1 MGPFENVTTASSI
14 VLGSPGWGWIVFI
27 VIGLFLALL
36 LTAAIRSPLPPRW
49 KWGLFALKS
58 TAITLLAICLVDPL
72 MTRHYAKP
80 GENIFAIIADQSAS
94 LQILTGEEAAQLRGA
109 RYKELLT
116 NPDAPWFRRLEQD
129 FQVRDYTY
137 GTTLAGVDNFLNLTF
152 DDSASHLATAL
163 QTLKRRYQGQP
174 LAGVLLFTD
183 GNSTDDLTEADQL
196 GIPVY
201 PVIIGEEQTRP
212 DIGIESVSVSQTNF
226 EDAPVTVQARFS
238 TSGQRPEKLV
248 ATLSDLSPNSTES
261 QTVTLS
267 TTGQS
272 ELVARF
278 QIRPK
283 TSGPLFYDLA
293 VTSDDETNVLENPET
308 SREAT
313 VLNNT
318 ILVSVN
324 RDPHR
329 SRILYVGGRP
339 NWEHKFL
346 GRALSEDQQLQL
358 VSLIRIAKKEA
369 KFDFRGRVGE
379 SNNSLFRGFKGETDQ
394 EAEDYSQPVLVR
406 INTRDAG
413 ELNEGF
419 PKSMATLFEYDA
431 IIIDDTEA
439 EFFTRDQQSL
449 IEKFV
454 SERGGGLLMLGG
466 RDSFKHGKWDRSP
479 VANTLPVYL
488 NRTAAPLTGNLRWSL
503 TRDGWLEP
511 WTRSRDTEQ
520 AEKSRLD
527 NVPDLT
533 IISSS
538 SEIKPGARTLATVRN
553 ESDETHAA
561 LVIHSFGQGRTA
573 ALLTG
578 DLWRWKLQDSQEK
591 ADDAGKFWRQL
602 ARWLVGD
609 VPRRIAISHRPTQ
622 LAGQPAATL
631 RVQLRDQEY
640 QPLDGEHV
648 QIEVRLPDG
657 KTVQVDAQPCADQ
670 AGTYEAIHVSRLSGA
685 YTARATT
692 TDSNGKPLTAEIGW
706 ASNPTAQEF
715 RKADINLKD
724 LTKLA
729 DATGGQ
735 IVKATELEDFVST
748 LPFRNVPIMQTEMIP
763 LWHRPWI
770 LLIALALLTAEWGL
784 RRWGGLA

>member
-1 MGPFENVTTASSI
+1 MEPFENLTTAGSI
-14 VLGSPGWGWIVFI
+14 VLGSPGWGWPVLIV
-27 VIGLFLALL
+27 VGLFLAVL

-49 KWGLFALKS
+49 KWGLFALKAS
-58 TAITLLAICLVDPL
+58 AIALLAICLVDPL

-80 GENIFAIIADQSAS
+80 GENIFAIMADQSAS
-94 LQILTGEEAAQLRGA
+94 LQILTDGEGKPARGT

-116 NPDAPWFRRLEQD
+116 DADATWLRRLEQD
-129 FQVRDYTY
+129 FQVQNYTF
-137 GTTLAGVDNFLNLTF
+137 GATLAGVDNFLDLKF

-163 QTLKRRYQGQP
+163 QTLQRRYSGQP

-183 GNSTDDLTEADQL
+183 GNSTDDITEANQF
-196 GIPVY
+196 GVPVY
-201 PVIIGEEQTRP
+201 PVLVDEKQLRP
-212 DIGIESVSVSQTNF
+212 DIGIDTISVSQTNF
-226 EDAPVTVQARFS
+226 EDAPVAVQARFNL
-238 TSGQRPEKLV
+238 SGEKPEKLI
-248 ATLSDLSPNSTES
+248 ATLSDLSPNATDS

-267 TTGQS
+267 TAGQS
-272 ELVARF
+272 ELIARF
-278 QIRPK
+278 QVRPK
-283 TSGPLFYDLA
+283 ASGPLFYDLA
-293 VTSDDETNVLENPET
+293 VTSGEEIDVLEKPET

-313 VLNNT
+313 LLNNAAM
-318 ILVSVN
+318 VSVN

-346 GRALSEDQQLQL
+346 GRALAEDQQLQL

-379 SNNSLFRGFKGETDQ
+379 SSNSLFRGFKDSPDQ

-406 INTRDAG
+406 INTRDAA
-413 ELNEGF
+413 ELNDGF
-419 PKSMATLFEYDA
+419 PKTKATLYEYDA

-466 RDSFKHGKWDRSP
+466 RDAFKHGKWDRSP

-488 NRTAAPLTGNLRWSL
+488 NRTASPLTGPLRWSL

-520 AEKSRLD
+520 AEKARLEQ
-527 NVPDLT
+527 VPNLE
-533 IISSS
+533 ILSSA

-553 ESDETHAA
+553 DSDETRPA
-561 LVIHSFGQGRTA
+561 LVVHSFGQGRTA

-578 DLWRWKLQDSQEK
+578 DLWKWKMLEAEEDT
-591 ADDAGKFWRQL
+591 DDAGKFWRQL

-609 VPRRIAISHRPTQ
+609 VPRRISISHSSTQ
-622 LAGQPAATL
+622 LAGQPAAAL
-631 RVQLRDQEY
+631 RVQLRDQEF
-640 QPLDGEHV
+640 QPLDGENV
-648 QIEVRLPDG
+648 QIEIRLPDG
-657 KTVQVDAQPCADQ
+657 KTVQIDAQPCADQ
-670 AGTYEAIHVSRLSGA
+670 AGTYEAIHLSRLPGA

-692 TDSNGKPLTAEIGW
+692 TDSNGKPMTAEIGW
-706 ASNPTAQEF
+706 ASNPAAQEF
-715 RKADINLKD
+715 RKADINLKE
-724 LTKLA
+724 LTSLSN
-729 DATGGQ
+729 ATGGQ
-735 IVKATELEDFVST
+735 VVNAMELENFVT
-748 LPFRNVPIMQTEMIP
+748 KLPFRNMPIMQTETIP

-770 LLIALALLTAEWGL
+770 LLIALTLLSAEWGL